1 VIAPFDNDI
10 DGAKN
15 FWLREL
21 TPDGFKD
28 VTELE
33 SSHSYIISMPN
44 NLYSEEYNLNGEVTF
59 SAENVELSWEP
70 IVSKGATFSMYPTYE
85 TVSPARGIYVLNSDY
100 WVNGYDY
107 GSVFVHSS
115 IDVNPFEAYIQ
126 LNDSGTTMRSVLPI
140 SDKRTAVRGAA
151 SSNDTS
157 NRSVDGKRK
166 PQKDDK

>member
-1 VIAPFDNDI
+1 
-10 DGAKN
+10 
-15 FWLREL
+15 
-21 TPDGFKD
+21 
-28 VTELE
+28 
-33 SSHSYIISMPN
+33 
-44 NLYSEEYNLNGEVTF
+44 
-59 SAENVELSWEP
+59 
-70 IVSKGATFSMYPTYE
+70 
-85 TVSPARGIYVLNSDY
+85 
-100 WVNGYDY
+100 VNGYDY

-157 NRSVDGKRK
+157 SRSVDGKRK